1 MLGRILKCRNF
12 IFVKS
17 VAQSDSDGLSSYL
30 ARKPIAVFV
39 VRICDFSLKIL
50 HKIEGYIRF
59 LRGSGIRYFPD
70 AYENW
75 P

>member
-39 VRICDFSLKIL
+39 VRICDFSLKINFTQNRRV
-50 HKIEGYIRF
+50 HTFSKRVWNKIF
-59 LRGSGIRYFPD
+59 S
-70 AYENW
+70 
-75 P
+75 